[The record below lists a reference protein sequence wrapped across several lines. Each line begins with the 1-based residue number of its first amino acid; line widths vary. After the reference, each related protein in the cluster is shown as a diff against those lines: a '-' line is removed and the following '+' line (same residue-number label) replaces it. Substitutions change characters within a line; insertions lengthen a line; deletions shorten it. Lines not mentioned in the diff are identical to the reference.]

1 MISSYL
7 EELILKLDDIK
18 QIVEALLIASPVPLT
33 EARVNSCL
41 GDESNSAPPLT
52 EVIESLQNDY
62 ETTGRS
68 FMIKRVAGGYQLITR
83 AEYEHYVKG
92 LFAKSG
98 KLRLSQA
105 ALETLAIVSYRQPVT
120 RNDIEAIRGVNS
132 DSSLRTLLDRKLLE
146 IRGREEGPG
155 RALLYRTSTE
165 FLQYFGL
172 DSIKDLPKLRELEDL
187 LGEDQENLTA

>member
-1 MISSYL
+1 MEIN
-7 EELILKLDDIK
+7 ELK
-18 QIVEALLIASPVPLT
+18 QIVEALLIATPEPLT
-33 EARVNSCL
+33 EARYRACL
-41 GDESNSAPPLT
+41 GVEQPDLPLAELIDGLQQDYANSERA
-52 EVIESLQNDY
+52 
-62 ETTGRS
+62 
-68 FMIKRVAGGYQLITR
+68 FFIKEVAGGFQLVTR
-83 AEYEHYVKG
+83 SEFEPFVKS
-92 LFAKSG
+92 LFSRAG

-146 IRGREEGPG
+146 IRGREDGPG

-172 DSIKDLPKLRELEDL
+172 NSVKDLPKLKEVEDIL
-187 LGEDQENLTA
+187 SEDQSDLV